1 MKNVMIKQGINL
13 VFFRDRKDGK
23 GASYPAVF
31 SLNSIR
37 PGKIG
42 YRTEYDEHNA
52 GYPLLM

>member
-1 MKNVMIKQGINL
+1 MIKQGINL